1 VYDPRVTS
9 PRAISSRQHPFVQ
22 RCRALADRREQRAV
36 LLDGEHLVAEALR
49 AGVAF
54 EGVLTD
60 GRPHAIIREIDA
72 RGIVRYEGQ
81 ASVLAAASPV
91 RTSSGVV
98 AIATWTTCR
107 IETALAF
114 APALVV
120 GMVGVQDPGNVG
132 GVIRSA
138 HALGATGVLALDGTA
153 DPASWKALRGAM
165 GSTFHVPV
173 ATGTIDEA
181 ITAAQAAGVTIAA
194 TVARDGVP
202 IDAAGLAPPLLV
214 LVGNEGRGLDPG
226 IVSRARC
233 RVALP
238 MRAGVDSLNVSVS
251 AALVLWEAGRLRRSS
266 SIGAA
271 AVASRTLR
279 RT

>member
-1 VYDPRVTS
+1 M
-9 PRAISSRQHPFVQ
+9 
-22 RCRALADRREQRAV
+22 

-60 GRPHAIIREIDA
+60 SRPHAIAREIDA
-72 RGIVRYEGQ
+72 RGIIRYEGQ

-107 IETALAF
+107 IDGALA
-114 APALVV
+114 ATPALVV

-173 ATGTIDEA
+173 ATGTVDEA
-181 ITAAQAAGVTIAA
+181 IAAAHAAGLTIVA

-202 IDAAGLAPPLLV
+202 IDAAGLAPPLLL

-251 AALVLWEAGRLRRSS
+251 AALMLWEAGRSRRSALVP
-266 SIGAA
+266 AA
-271 AVASRTLR
+271 SDAPRAR
-279 RT
+279 RRP